1 MTLLYNNK
9 TTIIVLNCLF
19 FVPFHIKISSI
30 KLDIDT
36 GGERGPRYINRFPYN
51 KLENNGTICHALE
64 SIVPTLHFK
73 NKKLSTNSSRD
84 FNSVLDTINQY

>member
-19 FVPFHIKISSI
+19 FVTFHMKISSI

-36 GGERGPRYINRFPYN
+36 GGERGPRDFNRFPYN

-64 SIVPTLHFK
+64 RIVPQCVIK
-73 NKKLSTNSSRD
+73 RLSN
-84 FNSVLDTINQY
+84 

>member
-36 GGERGPRYINRFPYN
+36 GGEQGPRDFNCFPYN

-64 SIVPTLHFK
+64 RMVSQCGFEVKIG
-73 NKKLSTNSSRD
+73 KKYDTYSPLYQNSHMK
-84 FNSVLDTINQY
+84 I

>member
-36 GGERGPRYINRFPYN
+36 GGERGPRDFNRFPYN

-64 SIVPTLHFK
+64 RIVPQCDL
-73 NKKLSTNSSRD
+73 R
-84 FNSVLDTINQY
+84 NQISKIFFYLYNAFD

>member
-36 GGERGPRYINRFPYN
+36 GGEWGPRDFNRFPYN

-64 SIVPTLHFK
+64 RIVPQCA
-73 NKKLSTNSSRD
+73 NSKKSWKCMVSTFQRGHIIIKSA
-84 FNSVLDTINQY
+84 